1 TSPRSWWARTSGRAC
16 WRGYGRGRWPTGA
29 SARPSW
35 ACCGSCASRIRWP
48 RSSPRRRGA
57 SASSAPR
64 AAAHAVRPGRKLSST
79 MTTSRVRLPRDVRQP
94 YEVYLNGVRQQLGAD
109 YSVREGALVFRRE
122 LRKDKISG
130 WRWLLGAWGVGTYRQ
145 NDSVDVRYAAPDGSP
160 RVAEALDI
168 EIV

>member
-1 TSPRSWWARTSGRAC
+1 
-16 WRGYGRGRWPTGA
+16 
-29 SARPSW
+29 
-35 ACCGSCASRIRWP
+35 
-48 RSSPRRRGA
+48 A
-57 SASSAPR
+57 SASCAPR

-79 MTTSRVRLPRDVRQP
+79 MTTSRVRLPRDVRAP

-145 NDSVDVRYAAPDGSP
+145 NDSVDVRYEAPDGSP
-160 RVAEALDI
+160 RVRSEEHTSELQSRGHLVCRLLLEKKKYTAI
-168 EIV
+168 